1 MSATIA
7 ECLEHVRK
15 CELCAAKTND
25 EQDRQL
31 LFTRRGAVEELA
43 AAKEL
48 EIRASA
54 RAAA

>member
-31 LFTRRGAVEELA
+31 LLQ
-43 AAKEL
+43 
-48 EIRASA
+48 SA
-54 RAAA
+54 EQWKSSPPPKS